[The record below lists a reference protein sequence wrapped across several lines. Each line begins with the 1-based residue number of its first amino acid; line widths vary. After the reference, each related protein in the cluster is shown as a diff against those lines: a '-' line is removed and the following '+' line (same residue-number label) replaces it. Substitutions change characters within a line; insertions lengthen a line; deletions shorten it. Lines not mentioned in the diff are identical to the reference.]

1 MTWNTHPSFLF
12 LLPRLQP
19 LQLPVARHRTSTMDG
34 GATRTGSFSGMEP
47 TELEFT
53 VDPNTAIMIKEY
65 KKRRLVHRTRSA
77 QIQASVVSAM
87 SAMSVMSVVSAM
99 SVMSVMN
106 AMSVMS
112 VMSCV
117 LHTLR
122 VSVCAT

>member
-1 MTWNTHPSFLF
+1 
-12 LLPRLQP
+12 
-19 LQLPVARHRTSTMDG
+19 MDG

-87 SAMSVMSVVSAM
+87 SVMSVV
-99 SVMSVMN
+99 
-106 AMSVMS
+106 SVMS
-112 VMSCV
+112 VMSVCPVFCILCV
-117 LHTLR
+117 
-122 VSVCAT
+122 